1 MPSHK
6 SSVDDAMITLFG
18 YDINIYG
25 AILTIMFA
33 VFLFAL
39 YRAQK
44 AERLNWLDMITAT
57 GSNKVSTT
65 KILQLVG
72 GVVATWIVIKMT
84 LQGSLNWDIFAIYL
98 GYVASIDGFSKL
110 LMAKYGSNSGGQNGY
125 QQPQYG
131 GYQSPQYGGYQQN
144 QAPVN
149 TTPAVV
155 APPTQDEQIES
166 LNDNASRGAAKP
178 PQD

>member
-1 MPSHK
+1 MPSNILLQ
-6 SSVDDAMITLFG
+6 DNAMITIFDLR
-18 YDINIYG
+18 INVYG
-25 AILTIMFA
+25 AIIAFMIA

-44 AERLNWLDMITAT
+44 AERLNWLDMITST

-72 GVVATWIVIKMT
+72 GVVATWIVIKLT
-84 LQGSLNWDIFAIYL
+84 LQGALNWDIFAIYL

-110 LMAKYGSNSGGQNGY
+110 LLAKYGSANI
-125 QQPQYG
+125 QQPA
-131 GYQSPQYGGYQQN
+131 QQN
-144 QAPVN
+144 YDLNQPLVN
-149 TTPAVV
+149 NT
-155 APPTQDEQIES
+155 
-166 LNDNASRGAAKP
+166 LNQNEHSSALDNQASRGAVKP